1 MRAILPRHRL
11 ATEDAEIYFVQNGG
25 CLQGVARA
33 LATHFTGRNPMQL
46 AIDQFHKSI
55 RSLDV
60 TQAPAVQQAG
70 DIMRLA
76 IFRNVHQT
84 RL

>member
-1 MRAILPRHRL
+1 MRPILPRHRL

-55 RSLDV
+55 RSSGV
-60 TQAPAVQQAG
+60 AQPSTIQ
-70 DIMRLA
+70 
-76 IFRNVHQT
+76 
-84 RL
+84 